1 MTQKRIGQGHD
12 LHRLEA
18 GGPLRLCGIDVD
30 APFEAVGHSDADVGI
45 HALVDALLGAA
56 QLGDI
61 GRTFPDTDPAH
72 ADANS
77 ADLLWEVHNRVR
89 SLGWRIENVDLTIHL
104 ERPRLAP
111 YASQFAARLGG
122 ITNVTPYRF
131 NIKAKTAEGL
141 GPVGDS
147 AAVAADCVVLLTK
160 MGR

>member
-30 APFEAVGHSDADVGI
+30 APFKAVGHSDADVGI

-61 GRTFPDTDPAH
+61 GRMFPDTDPAH
-72 ADANS
+72 AEANS

-89 SLGWRIENVDLTIHL
+89 SLGWRIENIDMTIHL

-111 YASQFAARLGG
+111 YAALFAARLGG
-122 ITNVTPYRF
+122 ITNVTPYRI
-131 NIKAKTAEGL
+131 NVKAKTAEGL
-141 GPVGDS
+141 GPVGES
-147 AAVAADCVVLLTK
+147 AAVAADCVVLLAK